1 MTHALIANNNKY
13 YCMLKY
19 SFLYNS
25 LGCISDLYI
34 PMNALMRDVSRYQ
47 PGSIPRYI
55 PGISDEDLGQG
66 MAN

>member
-34 PMNALMRDVSRYQ
+34 PMNALMRDVSRNQ

-55 PGISDEDLGQG
+55 LGIGDEDLGQG